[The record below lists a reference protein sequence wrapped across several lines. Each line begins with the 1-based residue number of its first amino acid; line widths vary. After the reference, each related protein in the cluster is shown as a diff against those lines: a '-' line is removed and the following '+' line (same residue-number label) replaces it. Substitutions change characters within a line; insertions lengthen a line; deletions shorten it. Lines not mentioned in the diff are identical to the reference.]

1 MCAGELPEADRG
13 HIQLLLEVARLYYV
27 QGLNQAAIAKEIGY
41 SRPTVSRLLS
51 EARQRRMV
59 KIRIEHPLEQA
70 FELER
75 QLARRF
81 RLKTV
86 AVAQSPERTPAEA
99 VGEVAASV
107 IAEAGNS
114 HTILALSNG
123 TSVASV
129 VAAMPRR
136 QWQYS
141 NVVQMVGSLGQVGT
155 DLVDSPELCRR
166 MARRLGGTYRPMP
179 VPLVLGS
186 AAMAQAMKQEELVLT
201 TLELA
206 ARSDIALVGV
216 GAVGPHGY
224 PGAILEPWITPEIA
238 LDVHR
243 RGAVAHMCG
252 HYFNAR
258 GEHVKDRM
266 CERIISMPPE
276 RLEGIDL
283 ALLVAWGSPRCPPCT
298 RACAPGSSRPW
309 PRTRKRPGCFSVT
322 GPEVSRS
329 GSS

>member
-1 MCAGELPEADRG
+1 
-13 HIQLLLEVARLYYV
+13 
-27 QGLNQAAIAKEIGY
+27 
-41 SRPTVSRLLS
+41 
-51 EARQRRMV
+51 MV

-136 QWQYS
+136 QWQYG

-206 ARSDIALVGV
+206 ARSDIALVG
-216 GAVGPHGY
+216 AVGPHGH
-224 PGAILEPWITPEIA
+224 PGAILELWITPEIA
-238 LDVHR
+238 LDVRR
-243 RGAVAHMCG
+243 RGAVAHLCG
-252 HYFNAR
+252 HYFDSR
-258 GEHVKDRM
+258 GEHVKDPM

-276 RLEGIDL
+276 RLAGIDL
-283 ALLVAWGSPRCPPCT
+283 ALLVAWGLTKVPALHASLRT
-298 RACAPGSSRPW
+298 GLVSALATDEETARLLLGYRP
-309 PRTRKRPGCFSVT
+309 
-322 GPEVSRS
+322 
-329 GSS
+329 

>member
-13 HIQLLLEVARLYYV
+13 NIQLLLEVARLYYV

-141 NVVQMVGSLGQVGT
+141 NVVQMVGPSG
-155 DLVDSPELCRR
+155 
-166 MARRLGGTYRPMP
+166 AGGNRPRGLP
-179 VPLVLGS
+179 
-186 AAMAQAMKQEELVLT
+186 
-201 TLELA
+201 
-206 ARSDIALVGV
+206 
-216 GAVGPHGY
+216 GAVQTNGQAAGWNLPAHAGAPGTGVRRHGPGDEAGGAGADD
-224 PGAILEPWITPEIA
+224 PGTRGPLGHRAGRGGGGRAPWIPGGDPGTVDHSRDRPGRA
-238 LDVHR
+238 PQ
-243 RGAVAHMCG
+243 GAVAHMCG

-266 CERIISMPPE
+266 CERIISMSPE
-276 RLEGIDL
+276 RLAGIDL
-283 ALLVAWGSPRCPPCT
+283 ALLVAWGVAKVPALHASLRT
-298 RACAPGSSRPW
+298 GFVSALATDEETARLLLGYRP
-309 PRTRKRPGCFSVT
+309 
-322 GPEVSRS
+322 
-329 GSS
+329 

>member
-1 MCAGELPEADRG
+1 
-13 HIQLLLEVARLYYV
+13 
-27 QGLNQAAIAKEIGY
+27 
-41 SRPTVSRLLS
+41 
-51 EARQRRMV
+51 MV

-243 RGAVAHMCG
+243 RG
-252 HYFNAR
+252 
-258 GEHVKDRM
+258 
-266 CERIISMPPE
+266 
-276 RLEGIDL
+276 
-283 ALLVAWGSPRCPPCT
+283 
-298 RACAPGSSRPW
+298 PW
-309 PRTRKRPGCFSVT
+309 PTCAGTISTPGENT
-322 GPEVSRS
+322 
-329 GSS
+329 

>member
-1 MCAGELPEADRG
+1 MFADELPEADRG
-13 HIQLLLEVARLYYV
+13 HIQLLLEVARLYYF

-283 ALLVAWGSPRCPPCT
+283 ALLVAWGVAKVPALHASLRT
-298 RACAPGSSRPW
+298 GFVSALATDEETARLLLGYRP
-309 PRTRKRPGCFSVT
+309 
-322 GPEVSRS
+322 
-329 GSS
+329 